1 MVALSA
7 TRAIEGEGT
16 EEREWQ
22 RWLMASPCATHP
34 VDHWL
39 ADRQRLVVV
48 APHPDDEVL
57 ACGGLIALHAA
68 RGGETLV
75 IAVSDGEASHAGVP
89 GWEAPR
95 LADARRAE
103 SAEGL
108 QRLGAG
114 HAQVLRLCLPDG
126 RVSAH
131 LDDLPGLLAGVLQGS
146 DVVVTTW
153 RLDGHPDHESTGLAT
168 ARACQVAGCRL
179 MEAPVWMWH
188 WAAPGDL
195 RVPWHRLASVA
206 LDAPTVQRKQNALA
220 AHTSQLQVRDARRG
234 AVLGEAIRAR
244 AAWSA
249 EYFFA

>member
-1 MVALSA
+1 MGALST

-16 EEREWQ
+16 EASEWQ

-34 VDHWL
+34 VEHWL
-39 ADRQRLVVV
+39 ADGQRLVVV

-68 RGGETLV
+68 GGGETLV
-75 IAVSDGEASHAGVP
+75 VAVSDGEASHAGVP
-89 GWEAPR
+89 GWAAPR

-114 HAQVLRLCLPDG
+114 HAPVLRLGLPDG
-126 RVSAH
+126 CVTSH
-131 LDDLPGLLAGVLQGS
+131 LDDLSGRLAGVLQRS
-146 DVVVTTW
+146 DVVVSTW

-168 ARACQVAGCRL
+168 ARACEVTGCRQL
-179 MEAPVWMWH
+179 EAPVWMWH

-195 RVPWHRLASVA
+195 RVPWDRLACVA
-206 LDAPTVQRKQNALA
+206 LDASTVRRKQNALA
-220 AHTSQLQVRDARRG
+220 AHTTQLRVRDARRG
-234 AVLGEAIRAR
+234 AVLGTSILAR

>member
-16 EEREWQ
+16 EARDWQ
-22 RWLMASPCATHP
+22 RWLTASPCATHP

-39 ADRQRLVVV
+39 AGGQRLVVV

-75 IAVSDGEASHAGVP
+75 VAVSDGEASHAGVP
-89 GWEAPR
+89 GWAASR
-95 LADARRAE
+95 LAGARRAE

-114 HAQVLRLCLPDG
+114 HAQMLRLGLPDG

-131 LDDLPGLLAGVLQGS
+131 LGEFPGLLAGVLQRS

-153 RLDGHPDHESTGLAT
+153 RLDGHPDHDATGLAT
-168 ARACQVAGCRL
+168 ARACQLAGCRL
-179 MEAPVWMWH
+179 LEAPVWMWH
-188 WAAPGDL
+188 WAAPGDG
-195 RVPWHRLASVA
+195 RVPWHRLTSVA
-206 LDAPTVQRKQNALA
+206 LDVHAAQRKQSALL
-220 AHTSQLQVRDARRG
+220 AHTSQLRVRDARRG
-234 AVLGEAIRAR
+234 AVLGAAIRAR
-244 AAWSA
+244 AAWPA
-249 EYFFA
+249 EYFFV